1 MNAIVILN
9 ILIAAKR
16 SYIRDFKERIITDSF
31 PLGMCFFIDKELSK
45 HSAYDGDYDDIIKF
59 IPEFNPE
66 FCEGDVNETKYW
78 WHKLDYKSRIKAFD
92 KLIFHYENIIKRRN
106 S

>member
-16 SYIRDFKERIITDSF
+16 NYIRDFKERIITDSF
-31 PLGMCFFIDKELSK
+31 PLGMCFFIGKELSK
-45 HSAYDGDYDDIIKF
+45 HSVYDCNYDDIIKF

-66 FCEGDVNETKYW
+66 FCEGNINKTWYW
-78 WHKLDYKSRIKAFD
+78 WHINDTESRIRAFD
-92 KLIFHYENIIKRRN
+92 KLINLYKQKINEN
-106 S
+106 SL